1 MSLRKEANDWVV
13 HQLRGL
19 PRHAP
24 GVFSDRRDRPER
36 RRRIWWSILYGSF
49 NPRRRTPPRRLDDT
63 RYYSVDWHSSHLLA
77 VAIAILLLSCC
88 DAFLTLVLL
97 DGGAQEMNPVM
108 DLVVHGDTALFA
120 GLKMAMTGVS
130 VVLMVC
136 LARYRFLRLVRVEY
150 ALYAILIG
158 YTILIGYEF
167 WMLSLG
173 KDLFPS

>member
-24 GVFSDRRDRPER
+24 GVFNDRRDRPER

-108 DLVVHGDTALFA
+108 NLVVHGDTALFA

-173 KDLFPS
+173 KDLFAS

>member
-1 MSLRKEANDWVV
+1 MTSRNDSNDWTSN
-13 HQLRGL
+13 QLRGL
-19 PRHAP
+19 PTQARAF
-24 GVFSDRRDRPER
+24 GDDRRSVRDR
-36 RRRIWWSILYGSF
+36 RRRIWWSVLYGSF

-108 DLVVHGDTALFA
+108 NLVVHGDTALFA

-173 KDLFPS
+173 KDLFAS